1 MEPIAVILIALG
13 FLILVYLFVMVRQ
26 WLQTRDLVIDE
37 DAQPIVPVGLVDND
51 NGVLVAEGRG
61 RLVYI
66 NDHARDW
73 FGLNG
78 NEPHLGLLARH
89 VQNPDTLLDV
99 FSSEGQAHLRIGQRQ
114 VEATSYRVPSDT
126 DRRMVVILR
135 EIGSGTADIDLD
147 AVRALNIIGE
157 INQVLVRSEDLEHNI
172 EAILENIQ
180 SVITFDAAEVN
191 YWEDNDELLRPVGR
205 LGDPDYGHVLARAGG
220 VYHMD
225 EGYSGWLAR
234 YRQPLVIND
243 IPTRQD
249 VSPKIR
255 TTEYH
260 SFLGIPLLFGERF
273 LGTLEI
279 VSRTKQAFDYH
290 HLNLLQSIASQVA
303 VTIENARLAQEQK
316 LHIAKLDGLQ
326 RISGVLGGLSTPKK
340 MYRALHE
347 NLAEL
352 LNVDLCALLLY
363 DPEQQSLVA
372 QPGVFGVEETL
383 LPWLTIRVPPG
394 SEAYKLWHDN
404 DHWVTNNATKDPAVM
419 SLGLDQLVGAT
430 KLHSIGLVPMENG
443 QARIGALLVGHPR
456 DGMILT
462 QATMT
467 RMQVFATESS
477 IVIENA
483 KLYQTSRQRTQEI
496 EGLQLLAESIGHMH
510 DTERLHTE
518 LTERIAKLLD
528 VSYCGLW
535 LPDEKKQS
543 LVAHTPFYG
552 MEVSTNGAEYSI
564 PSESIFLKYMAD
576 SQPLMRA
583 DNPEQLGDIAPAVQ
597 RLAQQIG
604 MEKSLLVHLGS
615 NGDTVGILHIAD
627 HLNGEEFSPQDE
639 ALLRLY
645 AQQAAVL
652 IHNAQDYATAYQRAN
667 EADGLRRIAELLASS
682 PDINEVIE
690 PVLAEAAHLLQC
702 RVISVGLLDNDTDKL
717 VYLPENIYG
726 ATLDTPF
733 KLDIFDPGFGSSVVL
748 SRQPFISRDV
758 QTDDRVLDA
767 YMTMTERLN
776 LHSALMVPLVIQN
789 RGIGEFGAYNRHEGA
804 FNEREQGL
812 LASIAAQIATA
823 IERTRLY
830 HTTDTDLRA
839 RVDELNA
846 VERIGQAL
854 AERLELDH
862 ILEVMHR
869 ELQRNIA
876 ADGISVA
883 LLAPHA
889 DWIQPDE
896 PLIEKRVGERPTF
909 GEDLAPLELA
919 AIEEEAGHYIADYKT
934 HALAAV
940 PPEARTAVVEVLSI
954 EGQILGF
961 LHVYSRMPDAFDDI
975 QRDFMMRLAQQSA
988 LAVSNAQRYRE
999 QIRANEALRL
1009 RAEQLTEVYNFG
1021 RRIREGGELAGIMES
1036 LAQALSR
1043 RLGFQKV
1050 LVRLLDE
1057 PSGLVEPIAQVGL
1070 LSSELEAAKNAK
1082 RQLDVST
1089 QLFQTRWKLSNDVYF
1104 LPAEH
1109 EEVWYT
1115 QDSRETLGER
1125 EDGQTRAWQAKDL
1138 LLSPIRHDNG
1148 EIVGWLSVDAP
1159 LNRRRPTL
1167 ELAESLE
1174 IFGKEASFALESHQT
1189 LNKVR
1194 EDAYTVRAERDRLAL
1209 LHLVASE
1216 IQRTGDMASR
1226 LQAMVNGVQAVGWH
1240 KVRLTLRDAN
1250 LNIVNMVHTG
1260 YTDEEMR
1267 QLNAVELPGPA
1278 WQQRLADEDFSKL
1291 AMGGAFYLR
1300 YDNPWVRE
1308 NVLRGQPPNP
1318 PQVPD
1323 DKWHPQDIIYLP
1335 LYGQN
1340 EERIIALL
1348 AMEYP
1353 ADDKRPTEE
1362 NLQPIELFATQAAAA
1377 IESTR
1382 LYLETVMQKE
1392 TEQRLTELME
1402 SVSATLDIESVLRT
1416 LAEGLQQMV
1425 AFTRMHVG
1433 LLSRDGQDFNLR
1445 RVEVTGDQK
1454 VHIFDDEPIP
1464 VKGSAMANS
1473 YQKNERLIYSLK
1485 RPDDAG
1491 SFTDLQRWYRQGE
1504 RITLMVP
1511 MIAGGETLGVLRL
1524 GSELQDAFGFREQA
1538 DLVARMANLSAIAIN
1553 HSRLLD
1559 NLTAS
1564 TVYNEAVVESIQQGI
1579 IVLDDQHRIT
1589 SLNAFIQQ
1597 RYGWSEDDIGKSLYE
1612 REPEFETV
1620 LKPSISTALAEARP
1634 QHQFEVQETD
1644 ADGYNTIRN
1653 FYTYPL
1659 KQGESVSGVVLLI
1672 EDVTERAM
1680 LESDLAQRAEQL
1692 RALTEVSTKITAS
1705 LKSDEVVDVVLEA
1718 LENVMPFDGV
1728 TLWLRENDGERL
1740 RVHAARG
1747 YKDPGAAADNLV
1759 GLYVDIE
1766 TAPLFKEIA
1775 QDQKVLNV
1783 GDTGADDP
1791 RFPYGKERVYKN
1803 WLGAPLISQGEV
1815 VGVIAL
1821 EKRETYFYS
1830 GPDEQLL
1837 QNFANQA
1844 SIALRNAQLFEQTIQ
1859 RAVELDVQTKR
1870 LELLNNVAVSLAQS
1884 LDIESIFETTLRET
1898 ALALEIKE
1906 AAALKIDYERELAR
1920 MVVAY
1925 PRDEEEPDDVFA
1937 LSQNLVYERAGDSR
1951 QALIL
1956 ENNPND
1962 PAYQQIKPWLRH
1974 PDKTTSVLFVPLL
1987 VSGSLTGLIHFDAMD
2002 ENYRF
2007 TQERVEIAM
2016 TLASQAAIAVQNATL
2031 FEQSLMRTHEL
2042 ETLFEA
2048 SQATAVTL
2056 DLDEAMRRVVGQMLS
2071 ALRAD
2076 YCSIALWDDIEN
2088 RLEVREGVSAWGEHD
2103 ENEMPGTV
2111 YELAHYPV
2119 REQVLRQR
2127 EVINLRYDR
2136 DTHASEAKL
2145 MNRSGAKDRLLVPL
2159 VVNDFSIGL
2168 VDLEIREQNRFFEA
2182 GDIRLARTLASQS
2195 AVAIENAR
2203 LQTETRSQIEEL
2215 YIINDISRAA
2225 SSKMK
2230 IDELFPM
2237 VRDQLPVLTDAD
2249 ILYVTL
2255 YDAETDQI
2263 SFPIAEDIEEGPVPM
2278 PPRALGEDEF
2288 SYVIERKAPLLLWGT
2303 QMAHDRESYGIK
2315 TLLPDA
2321 LCFLGVPM
2329 VVGEDIVGV
2338 LAVQDNGDP
2347 RAFGLN
2353 DQRILTTVASQLAVA
2368 IQNARLFAK
2377 QTSFAEELEKRVD
2390 ERTHELQQERERV
2403 QTLYDITTEASASL
2417 DINRVL
2423 TRALEK
2429 VGQAIGATSGI
2440 IMGIDEVSEQLFVMH
2455 AYGDLPQP
2463 PPDQRRVISQDRGL
2477 AGWVLDNGQ
2486 SVVIPDVQD
2495 DERWIVRDDRDTSQR
2510 SVVAALLEV
2519 GEDSRGVMMLFSDEV
2534 NHFTAEHLKLV
2545 TAAAS
2550 QLANSMNNA
2559 ELYSLIRDQAERLG
2573 AILRAEQV
2581 ESTKN
2586 TAILDSIADGVMY
2599 ANEHG
2604 TVVLFNQ
2611 AAERILDLPASR
2623 VVARPITELTGLYG
2637 GSTSFWM
2644 DAMERWMSD
2653 PSATLGEDFVEETMA
2668 LEDERI
2674 INVRLSPVNMGD
2686 QFLGTVSVF
2695 RDITKEVEVDRMK
2708 SEFVSTVSHELRTPM
2723 TSIKG
2728 YADLLLLGA
2737 AGEISEAQQRFLETI
2752 KQNADRLSIL
2762 VNDLLEVS
2770 RIDQDRVPLR
2780 FTAVE
2785 VSELLNNIEA
2795 HLLGRVEDQKR
2806 HLNIALELPD
2816 QLPPI
2821 RADYDR
2827 IIQIMQN
2834 LADNAFSYTPIDG
2847 HITLR
2852 ATHDTDQGAVV
2863 MSVQDDGIGI
2873 PPNIQDRIFERFFRG
2888 DEYDDLVLDTPG
2900 TGLGLSIVKSLVE
2913 MHEGM
2918 IWFESESGQG
2928 TTFFVQIPIYEDQA
2942 TEGE

>member
-1 MEPIAVILIALG
+1 M
-13 FLILVYLFVMVRQ
+13 
-26 WLQTRDLVIDE
+26 
-37 DAQPIVPVGLVDND
+37 
-51 NGVLVAEGRG
+51 
-61 RLVYI
+61 
-66 NDHARDW
+66 
-73 FGLNG
+73 
-78 NEPHLGLLARH
+78 
-89 VQNPDTLLDV
+89 
-99 FSSEGQAHLRIGQRQ
+99 LRIGQHQ
-114 VEATSYRVPSDT
+114 LEATSYRVPAENE
-126 DRRMVVILR
+126 RRMVVVLR
-135 EIGSGTADIDLD
+135 EIGTGQGAAEIDFD
-147 AVRALNIIGE
+147 AVSALNLVSQ
-157 INQVLVRSEDLEHNI
+157 INQALVRTTDLESNI
-172 EAILENIQ
+172 ETILENVQ
-180 SVITFDAAEVN
+180 AVIRFDAAEVN
-191 YWEDNDELLRPVGR
+191 YWEASDDLLRPVGR
-205 LGDPDYGHVLARAGG
+205 LGDSEYTTALVRAGG
-220 VYHMD
+220 VYRMD
-225 EGYSGWLAR
+225 EGFSGWLAR

-243 IPTRQD
+243 ISARDD
-249 VSPKIR
+249 VAPKLR
-255 TTEYH
+255 TFPYT
-260 SFLGIPLLFGERF
+260 SFIGIPLLFGENF

-279 VSRTKQAFDYH
+279 VSRERNAFDYH

-303 VTIENARLAQEQK
+303 VTIENARLSQEQM
-316 LHIAKLDGLQ
+316 LQVAKLDGLQ
-326 RISGVLGGLSTPKK
+326 KISGVLGGLASPKQ
-340 MYRALHE
+340 MFRALHE

-352 LNVDLCALLLY
+352 LNVDLCAILLHDAADNML
-363 DPEQQSLVA
+363 EA
-372 QPGVFGVEETL
+372 QPGVFGMEESL
-383 LPWLTIRVPPG
+383 IGKLNIAVAPG
-394 SEAYKLWHDN
+394 SEAYKLWHDF
-404 DHWVTNNATKDPAVM
+404 DYWLTNNGSADPKIID
-419 SLGLDQLVGAT
+419 LGLEEMVSLT
-430 KLHSIGLVPMENG
+430 KVQSLGLVPMHNG
-443 QARIGALLVGHPR
+443 TERIGALLIGHPR
-456 DGMILT
+456 DGMIFT
-462 QATMT
+462 QSTMA
-467 RMQVFATESS
+467 RMQVFATETGM
-477 IVIENA
+477 VIENA
-483 KLYQTSRQRTQEI
+483 RLFQTSKQRTQELQ
-496 EGLQLLAESIGHMH
+496 GLQVLAQSIGHLH
-510 DTERLHTE
+510 DLKRLHSE
-518 LTERIAKLLD
+518 LTSQIAELLD
-528 VSYCGLW
+528 VKYCGLW
-535 LPDEKKQS
+535 LRDTESQA
-543 LVAHTPFYG
+543 LVAQTPFYG
-552 MEVSTNGAEYSI
+552 MVRSTNGADYSI
-564 PSESIFLKYMAD
+564 PAESIFLKYMAD
-576 SQPLMRA
+576 SQPLVRA
-583 DNPEQLGDIAPAVQ
+583 DNPAQLADIAPGVQ
-597 RLAQQIG
+597 RLATQVG
-604 MEKSLLVHLGS
+604 MEKNLLVHLS
-615 NGDTVGILHIAD
+615 ANGQTTGILHVAD
-627 HLNGEEFSPQDE
+627 RQDGEEFSAKDE
-639 ALLRLY
+639 EMLRVY
-645 AQQAAVL
+645 AGQAAMLV
-652 IHNAQDYATAYQRAN
+652 HNARDYADAYQRAF
-667 EADGLRRIAELLASS
+667 EADGLRTIAQLLSNTGDVSTIIQDVLAATTQLL
-682 PDINEVIE
+682 NCEVIS
-690 PVLAEAAHLLQC
+690 L
-702 RVISVGLLDNDTDKL
+702 GLLDAETDKL
-717 VYLPENIYG
+717 VYAPENTFGRMLEHSIE
-726 ATLDTPF
+726 
-733 KLDIFDPGFGSSVVL
+733 LDIFNPGFGQSVVL
-748 SRQPFISRDV
+748 SRQPFISSDV
-758 QTDDRVLDA
+758 QNDERVLAA
-767 YMTMTERLN
+767 YETVARRME
-776 LHSALMVPLVIQN
+776 LHSAVMVPLVTQN
-789 RGIGEFGAYNRHEGA
+789 RSIGEIGAYNQQDGQFAIRDQE
-804 FNEREQGL
+804 L
-812 LASIAAQIATA
+812 LQSIAGQISAA

-830 HTTDTDLRA
+830 YASDVDLRA
-839 RVDELNA
+839 RVEELSA

-862 ILEVMHR
+862 ILDVTHR
-869 ELQRNIA
+869 ELLRSLP
-876 ADGISVA
+876 ADGVSVV
-883 LLAPHA
+883 LLAPA
-889 DWIQPDE
+889 GDWYTEDE
-896 PLIEKRVGERPTF
+896 PLIERRVGLREVF
-909 GEDLAPLELA
+909 GTNLSGIEQQAVA
-919 AIEEEAGHYIADYKT
+919 AEANQYIANYHQTD
-934 HALAAV
+934 LQPV
-940 PPEARTAVVEVLSI
+940 PTRAQSAFVELLSF

-961 LHVYSRMPDAFDDI
+961 IHVHSQETNAFDDDQQAFI
-975 QRDFMMRLAQQSA
+975 QRLAQQSA
-988 LAVSNAQRYRE
+988 LAIANAQRYRE

-1009 RAEQLTEVYNFG
+1009 RADQLTEVYTFG
-1021 RRIREGGELAGIMES
+1021 KRIREGDELPAILES
-1036 LAQALSR
+1036 LARGLSK

-1050 LVRLLDE
+1050 LIRLLNE
-1057 PSGLVEPIAQVGL
+1057 QTGIVEPIAQVGL
-1070 LSSELEAAKNAK
+1070 LSNEFEIAK
-1082 RQLDVST
+1082 RAQRKLDAEQSP
-1089 QLFQTRWKLSNDVYF
+1089 FQSRWKLSNDVYF

-1109 EEVWYT
+1109 EEEWFT
-1115 QDSRETLGER
+1115 QDSRETLTDQDTGLAS
-1125 EDGQTRAWQAKDL
+1125 AWQNEDL
-1138 LLSPIRHDNG
+1138 LLAPIRRDNDD
-1148 EIVGWLSVDAP
+1148 IIGWVSVDAP

-1167 ELAESLE
+1167 EIAESLE
-1174 IFGKEASFALESHQT
+1174 VFAKEASFAVTSHRT
-1189 LNKVR
+1189 LSTIRRDSQVI
-1194 EDAYTVRAERDRLAL
+1194 RAERDRLAL

-1226 LQAMVNGVQAVGWH
+1226 LQAVVNGVQAVGWH
-1240 KVRLTLRDAN
+1240 KVRLSLRDEN
-1250 LNIVNMVHTG
+1250 LDIITMVHTG
-1260 YTDEEMR
+1260 YSEAEVR
-1267 QLNAVELPGPA
+1267 QINAMELPGPA
-1278 WQQRLADEDFSKL
+1278 WQQRLADDDFL
-1291 AMGGAFYLR
+1291 GLELGGAFYLR
-1300 YDNPWVRE
+1300 YDSPWVQAH
-1308 NVLRGQPPNP
+1308 VLRGQTPHPPS
-1318 PQVPD
+1318 VAA
-1323 DKWHPQDIIYLP
+1323 DKWHPQDIIFLP

-1340 EERIIALL
+1340 EDRIIAIM
-1348 AMEYP
+1348 AMETP
-1353 ADDKRPTEE
+1353 VDNRRPTEE
-1362 NLQPIELFATQAAAA
+1362 TLQPIELFATQAAAA

-1433 LLSRDGQDFNLR
+1433 LPARDGKAFNLR

-1454 VHIFDDEPIP
+1454 VHIFDDEPI
-1464 VKGSAMANS
+1464 KMTGSAMAVAFN
-1473 YQKNERLIYSLK
+1473 KNERLLYSLK
-1485 RPDDAG
+1485 RTDDAG
-1491 SFTDLQRWYRQGE
+1491 SFSDLRRWYRQGE

-1524 GSELQDAFGFREQA
+1524 GSELQDAFGFREQT
-1538 DLVARMANLSAIAIN
+1538 DLVARLANLAAVSIN
-1553 HSRLLD
+1553 HTRLLED
-1559 NLTAS
+1559 LTAS
-1564 TVYNEAVVESIQQGI
+1564 TAYNEAVVESIQQGI
-1579 IVLDDQHRIT
+1579 IVLDADHRIT
-1589 SLNAFIQQ
+1589 TLNTFIQQ
-1597 RYGWSEDDIGKSLYE
+1597 RYGWSEDDIGKRLYE
-1612 REPEFETV
+1612 REPEFEV
-1620 LKPSISTALAEARP
+1620 FLKHSINIALTEGRP
-1634 QHQFEVQETD
+1634 QHQFEVQD
-1644 ADGYNTIRN
+1644 FDKDNNRIIRN

-1659 KQGESVSGVVLLI
+1659 QQGETVSGVVLLI

-1692 RALTEVSTKITAS
+1692 RALTEVSSKITSS

-1728 TLWLRENDGERL
+1728 TLWLREETGQRL

-1747 YKDPGAAADNLV
+1747 YRDPGAAADNLV
-1759 GLYVDIE
+1759 GLYVDVE

-1775 QDQKVLNV
+1775 DEQKVLNV

-1791 RFPYGKERVYKN
+1791 RFPYGAERLYKN

-1821 EKRETYFYS
+1821 EKRQTFFYS

-1844 SIALRNAQLFEQTIQ
+1844 SIALRNAQLFEQTTQ
-1859 RAVELDVQTKR
+1859 RAAELDLQTRR
-1870 LELLNNVAVSLAQS
+1870 LQLLNNVAVSLAQS
-1884 LDIESIFETTLRET
+1884 LDIENIFETTLRET
-1898 ALALEIKE
+1898 ALALEIDE
-1906 AAALKIDYERELAR
+1906 AAALKIDHEHDLGR
-1920 MVVAY
+1920 VVVQY
-1925 PRDEEEPDDVFA
+1925 PRGEEEPNEIFA
-1937 LSQNLVYERAGDSR
+1937 LSQNFAYERVNDSL
-1951 QALIL
+1951 QAFIL
-1956 ENNPND
+1956 EADEAD
-1962 PAYQQIKPWLRH
+1962 PSYQSIKPWLRR
-1974 PDKTTSVLFVPLL
+1974 PADTQSILVVPL
-1987 VSGSLTGLIHFDAMD
+1987 VVGGSLIGLIHFDALD
-2002 ENYRF
+2002 EDYRF
-2007 TQERVEIAM
+2007 TQERIEIAN

-2031 FEQSLMRTHEL
+2031 FEQSLVRTHEL

-2056 DLDEAMRRVVGQMLS
+2056 DLDEAMRRVVSQMLS

-2076 YCSIALWDDIEN
+2076 YCSIALWDDIEM

-2111 YELAHYPV
+2111 YELANYPV

-2127 EVINLRYDR
+2127 DVMNLRYDR
-2136 DTHASEAKL
+2136 DVHPSEKVL
-2145 MNRSGAKDRLLVPL
+2145 MERSGTKDRLLVPL

-2249 ILYVTL
+2249 ILYVAL
-2255 YDAETDQI
+2255 YDDETHQI
-2263 SFPIAEDIEEGPVPM
+2263 TFPIAEDIEVGPVEM
-2278 PPRALGEDEF
+2278 AARELGADEF
-2288 SYVIERKAPLLLWGT
+2288 SYVIERKAPLLLWGM
-2303 QMAHDRESYGIK
+2303 QMAHDRESYGIQ
-2315 TLLPDA
+2315 TILPDA

-2338 LAVQDNGDP
+2338 LAVQDNADP

-2377 QTSFAEELEKRVD
+2377 QTSFAEELEKSVN
-2390 ERTHELQQERERV
+2390 ERTYELQQERERV

-2429 VGQAIGATSGI
+2429 VAQATGATSGI
-2440 IMGIDEVSEQLFVMH
+2440 IMGIDEVSEQLYVMH

-2463 PPDQRRVISQDRGL
+2463 PPDKRRIISQDRGL
-2477 AGWVLDNGQ
+2477 AGWVLENRQ
-2486 SVVIPDVQD
+2486 SVVIPDVQT
-2495 DERWIVRDDRDTSQR
+2495 DERWVVRDDRDTSQR

-2534 NHFTAEHLKLV
+2534 NHFTPEHLKLV

-2653 PSATLGEDFVEETMA
+2653 PSATRGEDFVEETMQ

-2674 INVRLSPVNMGD
+2674 INIRLSPVNMGD

-2780 FTAVE
+2780 FTG
-2785 VSELLNNIEA
+2785 VSVDELLSNIEA

-2806 HLNIALELPD
+2806 PMNITLDVPKDLPR
-2816 QLPPI
+2816 I

-2827 IIQIMQN
+2827 ITQIVQN
-2834 LADNAFSYTPIDG
+2834 LADNAFNYTPNDG
-2847 HITLR
+2847 HILLR
-2852 ATHDTDQGAVV
+2852 ASLDDEKSVVV
-2863 MSVQDDGIGI
+2863 MSVQDNGIGI
-2873 PPNIQDRIFERFFRG
+2873 PESIQPRIFERFFRG

-2913 MHEGM
+2913 MHDGA
-2918 IWFESESGQG
+2918 IWFKSQPGQG
-2928 TTFFVQIPIYEDQA
+2928 TTFFVQIPVYEEPA
-2942 TEGE
+2942 TEGA